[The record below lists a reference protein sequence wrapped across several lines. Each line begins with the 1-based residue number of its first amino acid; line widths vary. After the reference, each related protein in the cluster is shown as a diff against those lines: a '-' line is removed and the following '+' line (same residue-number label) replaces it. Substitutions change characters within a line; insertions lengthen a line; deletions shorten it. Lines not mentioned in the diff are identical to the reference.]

1 MTDPVGVALG
11 VPGLI
16 GLFYSTA
23 LEGYQIIASAQAL
36 DNYFKEY
43 KHQFRIQNERLK
55 DWAASL
61 NGSTNDGLQS
71 QSARATEFFEEH
83 PDKKELTIK
92 TLHEIAELFTN
103 VKILHDLY
111 GITAAQST
119 NPFLDS
125 IPPVSATIEDLNLPP
140 SLLSNTKSP
149 KELKSIVS
157 SYARLKWAFSD
168 KEKLQ
173 SLIDKLKQ
181 YNEELESLT
190 AKCPPLALERFT
202 PTPSDKVSSKI
213 HFMVPFSKNAD
224 YIRQSQIRSFMES
237 KLRDQGSTG
246 VTQITVALCG
256 LGGAGLAKQV
266 EIPGFEENDS
276 TQDVKQLVKL
286 WLEGDRS
293 SNWVLVLDN
302 ADNRS
307 DFFPSAER
315 SDVSSS
321 DPSANLARYVP
332 RASKG
337 TVIITTRDF
346 SVARQLAGPKG
357 VLRKVEMDPNES
369 EELFKQHYPSGSPY
383 NGSDCA
389 QLLQELQYLPLAVT
403 QVAAY
408 FEMLH
413 PMLTPSQYLQK
424 FKSTKEDQQR
434 LLSKLFHNPWRPGI
448 SGSPN
453 AEIVLT
459 AFTITFSQIQHQ
471 SPLAN
476 SILRLKDREYP

>member
-1 MTDPVGVALG
+1 MGRSPLDYLYSCKGDCHAFWIHCGNPT
-11 VPGLI
+11 
-16 GLFYSTA
+16 LF
-23 LEGYQIIASAQAL
+23 
-36 DNYFKEY
+36 D
-43 KHQFRIQNERLK
+43 K
-55 DWAASL
+55 DC
-61 NGSTNDGLQS
+61 
-71 QSARATEFFEEH
+71 R
-83 PDKKELTIK
+83 
-92 TLHEIAELFTN
+92 
-103 VKILHDLY
+103 
-111 GITAAQST
+111 
-119 NPFLDS
+119 
-125 IPPVSATIEDLNLPP
+125 
-140 SLLSNTKSP
+140 
-149 KELKSIVS
+149 
-157 SYARLKWAFSD
+157 R
-168 KEKLQ
+168 
-173 SLIDKLKQ
+173 
-181 YNEELESLT
+181 
-190 AKCPPLALERFT
+190 
-202 PTPSDKVSSKI
+202 
-213 HFMVPFSKNAD
+213 
-224 YIRQSQIRSFMES
+224 
-237 KLRDQGSTG
+237 
-246 VTQITVALCG
+246 
-256 LGGAGLAKQV
+256 LAKQV